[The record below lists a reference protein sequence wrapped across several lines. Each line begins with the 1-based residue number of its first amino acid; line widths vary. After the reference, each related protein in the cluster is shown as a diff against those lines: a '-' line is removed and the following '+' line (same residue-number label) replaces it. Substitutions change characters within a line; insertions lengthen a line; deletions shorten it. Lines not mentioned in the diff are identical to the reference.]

1 MSTPVHYH
9 LGKFPPA
16 TLAWEQLIPLLGPAS
31 AGLAR
36 YDGLLSAIP
45 NAAVLLSP
53 LTTQEAVLSSRI
65 EGTEATIAEVMEVEA
80 GGKPEGMTESK
91 RDDVG
96 EIINYR
102 AALQICTR
110 EVSTRPL
117 SQHLLRQAHA
127 ALMKG
132 VRGRNQS
139 PGSYREKQ
147 NWIGP
152 EGCPIEKARFVPI
165 PQEHLQSGMDAWE
178 RYLVNIDVPDPLVQ
192 LALVHAEFEAI
203 HPFKDGN
210 GRLGRMIIPLFLFT
224 KKLLSGPDFYM
235 SAYLDTHRKEYVE
248 RLRAISADGDWT
260 GWCAFFLRAL
270 ADQAAENERKARAI
284 LDLYSR
290 MKKQMVAL
298 THSRHSIRATDFLF
312 ETPIFKAPDF
322 IKRSAIPK
330 PSATRILTLLRNERI
345 LHSMRQGRGRRAGI
359 FAFRELLNIVEGRKV
374 F

>member
-1 MSTPVHYH
+1 MSTPVHYQ

-16 TLAWEQLIPLLGPAS
+16 TLVWEQLIPLLGPAS

-96 EIINYR
+96 EIIHYR

-132 VRGRNQS
+132 ARGRNKS

-178 RYLVNIDVPDPLVQ
+178 RYLVRIDVPDPLVQ

-235 SAYLDTHRKEYVE
+235 SAYLDAHRNEYVE
-248 RLRAISADGDWT
+248 RLRAISGDGDWT

-270 ADQAAENERKARAI
+270 ADQAGENERKARAI

-298 THSRHSIRATDFLF
+298 THSQHSIRATDFLF

-345 LHSMRQGRGRRAGI
+345 LHPMREGRGRRAGI